1 MKSHL
6 SSPRHPRSAF
16 HWLAAIGAALVL
28 LLVSVAAGA
37 VGHYVFDWF

>member
-6 SSPRHPRSAF
+6 PSFKHPHTPF

-28 LLVSVAAGA
+28 LLVSAAAG
-37 VGHYVFDWF
+37 GHYVFNWF